1 MRLKDFA
8 SQVDSLRF
16 DPEGSRYGAFMIL
29 TGLVKKLVVA
39 NMSSSYVSS
48 VHANIAGVPF
58 PALWLG
64 AFLYAAEIYADFSGY
79 SDISNGFMR
88 IIGVKV
94 PDNFYAPYFS
104 HGFGDFW
111 LRWHISFSS

>member
-16 DPEGSRYGAFMIL
+16 DSEGSRYGAFMIL

-48 VHANIAGVPF
+48 VHANIAGVPSLS
-58 PALWLG
+58 LWLG
-64 AFLYAAEIYADFSGY
+64 AFLYAVEIYADFSGY
-79 SDISNGFMR
+79 SDISNGLMR

-104 HGFGDFW
+104 HGFVDFW
-111 LRWHISFSS
+111 RR